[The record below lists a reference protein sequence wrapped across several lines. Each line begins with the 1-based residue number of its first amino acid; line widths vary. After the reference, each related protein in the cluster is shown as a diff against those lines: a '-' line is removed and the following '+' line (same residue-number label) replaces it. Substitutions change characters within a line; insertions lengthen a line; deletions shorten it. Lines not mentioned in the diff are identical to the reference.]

1 MDYNNNDNQRRDS
14 DTNYTY
20 SDFYKNNT
28 HEQYETPKRENIFLK
43 GIKAVFLFM
52 VFVCVVVVAFL
63 GASNAFKNVRN
74 ITSSNEVVGEVNE
87 SETDVNDD
95 SEVSS
100 EKETDNDS
108 VTANG
113 GVFDVNTVTDVSE
126 VVDEAMPSIVAI
138 TNIGTY
144 TYHNFFG
151 MSQTYESESAGSGII
166 LGQDEEHLYIATNN
180 HVVSNAETLTVTF
193 IDESQVSAEV
203 KGADSSLDL
212 AVISV
217 DLDSISDDTKKVIKK
232 AAFAKAGDVKQG
244 EFVIAIGNAL
254 GYGQS
259 VTTGIVSALDR
270 EVTVSDDTTGTTVTN
285 SLIQTDAAIN
295 PGNSGGALLNIRGEV
310 IGINS
315 VKTSE
320 TSVEGMGYAIPASTA
335 VNILNELMTREIVQS
350 GSEGYL
356 GVSGVDVSEEVAKT
370 YNMPQGVY
378 ISRIVSGSAAE
389 IAGLRQGDIITG
401 FAGRNITAM
410 EEIQDLLQYYAA
422 GTTVDVVAFR
432 SVNGNYEEM
441 TFSVTLGNK

>member
-43 GIKAVFLFM
+43 GIKAVFLFI

-63 GASNAFKNVRN
+63 GASNALKNVRN

-95 SEVSS
+95 SEVLS

-180 HVVSNAETLTVTF
+180 HVVNNAETLTVTF

-389 IAGLRQGDIITG
+389 IAGLKQGDIITG
-401 FAGRNITAM
+401 FAGRNVTAM

-422 GTTVDVVAFR
+422 GTTVDVVVER

>member
-43 GIKAVFLFM
+43 GIKAVFLFV

-63 GASNAFKNVRN
+63 GASNALKNVRN

-232 AAFAKAGDVKQG
+232 ATFAKAGDVKQG

-389 IAGLRQGDIITG
+389 IAGLKQGDIITG

-422 GTTVDVVAFR
+422 GTTVDVVVER